1 MENIYIKANGQK
13 AAVLSAAF
21 CLLAAQAA
29 SAQSMARDGFWKGKD
44 NPDSEYARFLKIE
57 GDRGFLCTLDGKS
70 SFAFRI
76 IGDSITTPMNGMD
89 HIRFFS
95 GLPDVVIS
103 GEEKGEAYSDR
114 FIPLE
119 GETYPAICIEE
130 ENAYP
135 TSGIAQGNGRKAA
148 PMPGFH
154 GGYFSSGYFHGGAH
168 DALGR
173 VAAPAILP

>member
-1 MENIYIKANGQK
+1 MKTGNPTAN
-13 AAVLSAAF
+13 VLSASVIGAAACLFLSHAAF
-21 CLLAAQAA
+21 
-29 SAQSMARDGFWKGKD
+29 AQSMARDGFWKGED
-44 NPDSEYARFLKIE
+44 NPDSEYARFLKIK

-89 HIRFFS
+89 HIQFFS

-114 FIPLE
+114 FVPLV

-130 ENAYP
+130 EDAYP
-135 TSGIAQGNGRKAA
+135 TAGIARGNGRKAV
-148 PMPGFH
+148 PTPRFRGGFFR
-154 GGYFSSGYFHGGAH
+154 GGPR

-173 VAAPAILP
+173 AAAAILP